1 MLDNFTFGL
10 YIFAV
15 GMVTL
20 FAALALL
27 ILMIRLLDWLFSA
40 EKEPAGQFSMQDE
53 IITEEVG
60 ADTPSEEMEKLAVAM
75 AVAIALVDQEDEPE
89 WHSGLGEL
97 LEGPAGRYWNA

>member
-1 MLDNFTFGL
+1 MDNFTFGL

-20 FAALALL
+20 FAALGLL

-40 EKEPAGQFSMQDE
+40 ERKPAGGFSMQDE
-53 IITEEVG
+53 VITEVAEV
-60 ADTPSEEMEKLAVAM
+60 DPSSEELEKLAVAM

-89 WHSGLGEL
+89 WHPGLGEL

>member
-1 MLDNFTFGL
+1 MDNFTFGL

-20 FAALALL
+20 FVALALL
-27 ILMIRLLDWLFSA
+27 VLMIRLLDRLFSA
-40 EKEPAGQFSMQDE
+40 EKEPAGGFSMQDE
-53 IITEEVG
+53 IITEV
-60 ADTPSEEMEKLAVAM
+60 AKVDTSPEEIEKLAVAM
-75 AVAIALVDQEDEPE
+75 AVAIALVDQQDEPE